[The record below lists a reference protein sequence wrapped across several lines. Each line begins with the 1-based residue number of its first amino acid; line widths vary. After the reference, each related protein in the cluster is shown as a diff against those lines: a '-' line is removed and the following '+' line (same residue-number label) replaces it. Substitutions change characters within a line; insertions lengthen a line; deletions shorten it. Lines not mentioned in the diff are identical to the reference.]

1 MRIVSQKSWAWPWE
15 LRRRGVL
22 GVNERNLNYLFE
34 LNPRCLYRLADDKVV
49 TKSICK
55 RQGIPVPQTYAVI
68 ERFGE
73 LQRLSE
79 IVGDREEFV
88 VKPARGA
95 GGRGI
100 LVIVGQQNA
109 LFRTAKGQTVSVD
122 DLRYHISTIL
132 SGLYSLGGQPDRV
145 IVEQRIVP
153 HPLFDRLAV
162 GGTPDM
168 RIIVFRGSPM
178 IAMLRLP
185 TRASKGRANLHQGA
199 AASGI
204 ELDTGRTFGGV
215 CRDRA
220 ITVHPDTGA
229 PIGGHTIPHWG
240 KMLDAA
246 KNLSESIG
254 MGYIGV
260 DIVLDAHQGPA
271 VLEANTRPGLS
282 VQIANRAGLLPK
294 LSIVSQPS
302 LKQSQNRS
310 FTSGAMAV

>member
-1 MRIVSQKSWAWPWE
+1 MKIMSKRLWAWPWE
-15 LRRRGVL
+15 LRTRGVL
-22 GVNERNLNYLFE
+22 GVNKRNLRYLFE
-34 LNPRCLYRLADDKVV
+34 LNPRSLYRLADDKVV

-55 RQGIPVPQTYAVI
+55 QQGIPVPQTYAVI

-73 LQRLSE
+73 LQRLSK
-79 IVGDREEFV
+79 IVGDRQEFV

-95 GGRGI
+95 GGRGV
-100 LVIVGQQNA
+100 LVIVGREDG
-109 LFRTAKGQTVSVD
+109 LFKTAKGQTISLD
-122 DLRYHISTIL
+122 ELRYHVSTIL

-168 RIIVFRGSPM
+168 RIIVFRGSPV

-220 ITVHPDTGA
+220 ITVHPDTGVA
-229 PIGGHTIPHWG
+229 IGGLRIPYWD
-240 KMLDAA
+240 KMLEAA

-254 MGYIGV
+254 MEYIGV
-260 DIVLDAHQGPA
+260 DIVLDAHQGPV
-271 VLEANTRPGLS
+271 VLEVNTRPGLS
-282 VQIANRAGLLPK
+282 VQIANRTGLLPK
-294 LSIVSQPS
+294 LT
-302 LKQSQNRS
+302 LGN
-310 FTSGAMAV
+310 

>member
-1 MRIVSQKSWAWPWE
+1 MSKGLWAWPWE
-15 LRRRGVL
+15 LRRTGVL
-22 GVNERNLNYLFE
+22 GVNERNLKYLFE
-34 LNPRCLYRLADDKVV
+34 LNPRSLYRLADDKVV
-49 TKSICK
+49 TKAICK
-55 RQGIPVPQTYAVI
+55 QQGIPVPQTYAVI

-73 LQRLSE
+73 LQQLSE
-79 IVGDREEFV
+79 IVGDRQEFV

-95 GGRGI
+95 GGRGV
-100 LVIVGQQNA
+100 LVIVGRDDR
-109 LFRTAKGQTVSVD
+109 LFRTAKGQTISLD
-122 DLRYHISTIL
+122 ELRYHISTTL
-132 SGLYSLGGQPDRV
+132 SGLYSLGGQLDRV

-153 HPLFDRLAV
+153 PPLFDQLAV

-168 RIIVFRGSPM
+168 RIIVFRGSPV

-204 ELDTGRTFGGV
+204 EIDTGRTFGGV

-229 PIGGHTIPHWG
+229 AIGGHTIPCWD
-240 KMLDAA
+240 KMLEAA

-260 DIVLDAHQGPA
+260 DIVLDAYQGPV

-282 VQIANRAGLLPK
+282 VQIANRSGLLPK
-294 LSIVSQPS
+294 LAIV
-302 LKQSQNRS
+302 N
-310 FTSGAMAV
+310 